1 MHHLKR
7 MARTRAMSMEDFDL
21 PRNVRARNASGSGAP
36 KPAAGKSVTPRTTIN
51 QRGLTSPTVY
61 IYRSRTV
68 HVQYMYT
75 YVHVLPVCMLVPT

>member
-51 QRGLTSPTVY
+51 QRGLTSPTCTY
-61 IYRSRTV
+61 TV
-68 HVQYMYT
+68 HVQYIYT